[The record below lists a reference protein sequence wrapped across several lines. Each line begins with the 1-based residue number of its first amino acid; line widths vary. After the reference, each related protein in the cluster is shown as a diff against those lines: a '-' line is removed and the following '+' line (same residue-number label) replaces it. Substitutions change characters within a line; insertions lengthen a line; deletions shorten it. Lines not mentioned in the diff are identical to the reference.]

1 MERIKYTDEKKKTHK
16 QTKKSAAN
24 SSKSYVLSR
33 TPFYPVFTPFL
44 FFCSL
49 FIKKID

>member
-33 TPFYPVFTPFL
+33 TFL